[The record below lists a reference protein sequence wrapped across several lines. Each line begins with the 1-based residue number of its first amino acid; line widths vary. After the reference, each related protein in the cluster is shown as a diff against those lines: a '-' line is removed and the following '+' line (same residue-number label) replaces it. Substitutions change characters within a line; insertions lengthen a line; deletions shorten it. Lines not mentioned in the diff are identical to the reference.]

1 MSRRNTKVLAVI
13 ACLAIAAPVYAQKAD
28 LKPALVLDQSKFEE
42 PTFKDQHPK
51 LYRFSKP
58 VRVYGRFIRRVGR
71 KLGVNQTLRVVG
83 DSAIWLGKKTEPY
96 QPFLNLTTS
105 VTNAAVSTG
114 VWFK

>member
-1 MSRRNTKVLAVI
+1 MSRTNIKVLAI
-13 ACLAIAAPVYAQKAD
+13 LACLAIAAPAYAQKAE
-28 LKPALVLDQSKFEE
+28 PALILDQSKFEE

>member
-13 ACLAIAAPVYAQKAD
+13 ACLAIAAPVYAQKAE
-28 LKPALVLDQSKFEE
+28 LDQSKFEE

-71 KLGVNQTLRVVG
+71 KLGVNQTLKVVG